1 MDKTVFWAPLQ
12 YVVRQYRRINNVQR
26 NEVLFR
32 YVFIGSLFP
41 SLADQELSEG
51 MKKERTKP
59 TLGRISSLD
68 KMAVEHNFMKE
79 TLSQILGFLVRMAF
93 APEVTI
99 DRLPVV
105 LDQ

>member
-12 YVVRQYRRINNVQR
+12 YVVRQYGWINNVQR
-26 NEVLFR
+26 NELLFG
-32 YVFIGSLFP
+32 YALFGSLFP

-51 MKKERTKP
+51 MKKKRTKP
-59 TLGRISSLD
+59 TFGRISPLD
-68 KMAVEHNFMKE
+68 KMAIEHNFMKE
-79 TLSQILGFLVRMAF
+79 TLSQILGFLIRMAF